1 MANVSSVSGL
11 SPVQFLSGAP
21 WNGQARMYCIPN
33 SDDTNAYAIGDPVAY
48 AGSADSNGV
57 PTVTLATA
65 GTGNTVLGAIV
76 STGGVKY
83 GGALVDPAATS
94 SLVIPATKTKDYYV
108 MVADDPNIIF
118 EIEEEAT
125 GTPFAATEVGLNANL
140 VAGTNNGYVSGW
152 MVDRTGA
159 AVTATLQLR
168 LLMLAQRT
176 NNAFGDYAKWWVLI
190 NNHSYRIGQVGI

>member
-1 MANVSSVSGL
+1 MANVSRISGL
-11 SPVQFLSGAP
+11 SPVQYLNGAP
-21 WNGQARMYCIPN
+21 WNGQARVYCIPN

-48 AGSADSNGV
+48 AGSSDTNGV

-83 GGALVDPAATS
+83 GSGLVDPNATS
-94 SLVIPATKTKDYYV
+94 DLVIPATKTKDYYV
-108 MVADDPNIIF
+108 MVCDDPNVIF
-118 EIEEEAT
+118 EIEEEST
-125 GTPFAATEVGLNANL
+125 GTAFTAAEVGLNANL

-152 MVDRTGA
+152 MIDRTSP

-176 NNAFGDYAKWWVLI
+176 GNAFGDYAKWWVLI
-190 NNHSYRIGQVGI
+190 NNHSYRVGQVGI